1 MRPPSRYLWLVAA
14 LGIWGEHSAMSWT
27 IPNLVISFERLT
39 LPDCSTA
46 EIVGREDLLL
56 GCKKR
61 PQLRGRFYLI
71 SVVVAAFDDHRPLAA
86 VPVPAAMPTAVVVT
100 ELGACTAKFLTFT
113 ELAPI
118 TVAADP
124 NANAKVLRAG
134 YGRCRN
140 GNSRERSKRKT
151 KLSHVQSSRSCP
163 RENGGTESLFRQQ
176 C

>member
-1 MRPPSRYLWLVAA
+1 MD
-14 LGIWGEHSAMSWT
+14 ESARG
-27 IPNLVISFERLT
+27 LRV
-39 LPDCSTA
+39 DCRDQGSCA
-46 EIVGREDLLL
+46 NDIHDAREIVGEHTERHSPGGKILL
-56 GCKKR
+56 GCKKL

-71 SVVVAAFDDHRPLAA
+71 PVVVAAFDDHRPLAA

-100 ELGACTAKFLTFT
+100 ELGACTAKFPTFT

-163 RENGGTESLFRQQ
+163 RENGGTESLFLR
-176 C
+176 